1 MTSIRLRRLRTGRT
15 LNRSRAGN
23 LIMILTVGALGLFIA
38 LPFVFAIVQSLKR
51 PDELFVFPPRFYVV
65 NPSLDNFFEVAR
77 ITSTLWVPLSRYAFN
92 SIVVTVFGTVGH
104 VILASM
110 AAFVL
115 AKYKFPGS
123 KWMFS
128 LIVVSLLFTFEV
140 TYIPSFFIIS
150 RLGLLDSL
158 WALILPALSVP
169 LGLFLMKQFME
180 TIPNEVI
187 ESAKVDGANIFRI
200 YWNIAMPMVKP
211 AWLTL
216 VIFSFQALWNR
227 GGLEFIYSEQYKT
240 LPTILTQITATADVT
255 SMTPQEFARA
265 GAAAAVAIILMIPP
279 IVVFMI
285 SQSKVIETLA
295 HSGIKD

>member
-1 MTSIRLRRLRTGRT
+1 
-15 LNRSRAGN
+15 
-23 LIMILTVGALGLFIA
+23 MILTVGALGLFIA